1 MTNLEKYNDI
11 FMKTFAISE
20 ERLNEEL
27 TVFTLENWDS
37 LAQMNLITALEGT
50 FDIMLEPDEIIE
62 LSSYEIGKEI
72 LTRYNISF

>member
-11 FMKTFAISE
+11 FMKTFAITE
-20 ERLNEEL
+20 DRLNEEL

-37 LAQMNLITALEGT
+37 LAQMNLITALEGA
-50 FDIMLEPDEIIE
+50 FDIMMEPDEIIE

-72 LTRYNISF
+72 LGRYNISF